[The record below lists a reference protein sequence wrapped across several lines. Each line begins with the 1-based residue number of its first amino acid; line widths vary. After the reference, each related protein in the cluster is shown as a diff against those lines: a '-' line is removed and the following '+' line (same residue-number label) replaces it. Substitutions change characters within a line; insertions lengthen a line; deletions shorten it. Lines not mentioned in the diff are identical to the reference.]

1 MVAKCH
7 RRVFAVSVFGFHCE
21 RALLRLPNGLNRLTI
36 EIISNEHL
44 GVVMNRMIVMCALA
58 GWATIVSAPLAAA
71 EDFWP
76 EGAKVYFIEPSD
88 GAVINGKVTVK
99 FGLSG
104 LGVAPAGVD
113 KPKTGH
119 HHILVDTDAPQGPD
133 LGGPLVADEH
143 HRHFG
148 GGQTETTLDLPSG
161 PHTLQL
167 IVGDMNHV
175 PHDPPLISEKIT
187 VTVQ

>member
-1 MVAKCH
+1 MN
-7 RRVFAVSVFGFHCE
+7 RVFFLCAWTGLVTVASAHHVF
-21 RALLRLPNGLNRLTI
+21 
-36 EIISNEHL
+36 
-44 GVVMNRMIVMCALA
+44 
-58 GWATIVSAPLAAA
+58 A
-71 EDFWP
+71 ENSWP

-88 GAVINGKVTVK
+88 GATITGKVTVK
-99 FGLSG
+99 FGLAG

-119 HHILVDTDAPQGPD
+119 HHILIDIDAPQGPE
-133 LGGPLVADEH
+133 LQEPLISDEQ

-148 GGQTETTLDLPSG
+148 GGQTETTLDLPPG

-175 PHDPPLISEKIT
+175 PHDPPLESQKIT
-187 VTVQ
+187 ITVQ

>member
-1 MVAKCH
+1 MKFIVIACALTGW
-7 RRVFAVSVFGFHCE
+7 AVS
-21 RALLRLPNGLNRLTI
+21 LP
-36 EIISNEHL
+36 
-44 GVVMNRMIVMCALA
+44 
-58 GWATIVSAPLAAA
+58 ATQASA

-76 EGAKVYFIEPSD
+76 PDAKVYFIEPAD
-88 GAVINGKVTVK
+88 GAVVEGKVTVK

-119 HHILVDTDAPQGPD
+119 HHVLVDTDPPQGAE
-133 LGGPLVADEH
+133 LQEPLIMDEH

-148 GGQTETTLDLPSG
+148 GGQTETMLALPPG

-175 PHDPPLISEKIT
+175 PHDPPLISQKIT
-187 VTVQ
+187 ITVQ

>member
-1 MVAKCH
+1 MN
-7 RRVFAVSVFGFHCE
+7 RVFF
-21 RALLRLPNGLNRLTI
+21 L
-36 EIISNEHL
+36 
-44 GVVMNRMIVMCALA
+44 CALT
-58 GWATIVSAPLAAA
+58 GLATVASAHHVVA

-76 EGAKVYFIEPSD
+76 QGAKVYFIEPSD
-88 GAVINGKVTVK
+88 GATITGKITVK
-99 FGLSG
+99 FGLAG

-119 HHILVDTDAPQGPD
+119 HHILVDVDAPQGPE
-133 LGGPLVADEH
+133 LQEPLISDEH

-148 GGQTETTLDLPSG
+148 GGQTETTLDLPPG

-175 PHDPPLISEKIT
+175 PHDPPLESQKIT
-187 VTVQ
+187 ITVQ